1 MKRPVYF
8 ISDSTG
14 ITVESLGAGLLAQ
27 FQNIHFEIT
36 TLRYVDSEA
45 KVAQACQ
52 QINEHAQRIDTKP
65 IVFSTLVNG
74 QLRAALHKANAHI
87 IDFMGEFLTPLEEI
101 LQMQASPSLGLTHG
115 RRQEKEY
122 EHRMDAVNYALLN
135 DDGVSTNHYDQADII
150 LIGVSRSGK
159 TPTCVYLAM
168 QYGLYAA
175 NYPLVEED
183 LDLLKLPDPIVQHRK
198 KLFGLT
204 IDAER
209 LQTIRQARRPD
220 SVYASLAQCQ
230 HELRE
235 VRNLYREYN
244 IPTID
249 VTRLSVEEI
258 ATHILVKFRAT

>member
-1 MKRPVYF
+1 MKQVVYF

-14 ITVESLGAGLLAQ
+14 ITVESLGASLLAQ
-27 FQNIHFEIT
+27 FQTVQFDIT
-36 TLRYVDSEA
+36 ILRYVDSID

-52 QINEHAQRIDTKP
+52 QISEASLQTGRQAL
-65 IVFSTLVNG
+65 VFSTLVDG
-74 QLRAALHKANAHI
+74 QLRARLHGANAHVM
-87 IDFMGEFLTPLEEI
+87 DFMGEFLTPLEQI
-101 LQMQASPSLGLTHG
+101 LHTQASPSKGLTHG

-122 EHRMDAVNYALLN
+122 EHRMDAVNFALLN
-135 DDGVSTNHYDQADII
+135 DDGISTRHFDQADVII
-150 LIGVSRSGK
+150 LGVSRTGK

-183 LDLLKLPDPIVQHRK
+183 LSQLKLADTITKYRQ

-204 IDAER
+204 IEAER
-209 LQTIRQARRPD
+209 LQEIRQARRPN
-220 SVYASLAQCQ
+220 SLYASLAQCQ

-235 VRNLYREYN
+235 VNNLYRDYR
-244 IPTID
+244 IPVCD

-258 ATHILVKFRAT
+258 ATHILIALKTP